1 MIGRRKS
8 PDGMPFRL
16 YERIGARTVSYGYKL
31 PDGSWA
37 FRLSAPVGDSAARM
51 RIRTEAIDRA
61 NVLNGAPLEG
71 GATEA
76 LFRRYFAWQHGLP
89 ASSEDRKA
97 ESTLKENEKH
107 EAPRLIKV
115 FGKTKPA
122 AIKPVHIYKYL
133 DLRAAEGA
141 PAKAN
146 KEIALLSAV
155 LEFGRRKGE
164 LETNPCRDIKYNK
177 TRPDTRYVTPVEL
190 DLVMR
195 TARERGGMYLVAA
208 LCLRAAYLTVSRPDE
223 MRKITRQAIT
233 ELGMEMP
240 VGKRK
245 KGRAEKFKLIEWSDE
260 LRAVIKEA
268 LALQRTT
275 SLYVF
280 GNSDGQPYTTS
291 GWNTNLRRLME
302 HARKKAEKE
311 GIEFQRFTLKDMRP
325 AAVTDRVDD
334 GDETITNATGHS
346 SDRMVKQVYDRRK
359 TKSARATE

>member
-1 MIGRRKS
+1 
-8 PDGMPFRL
+8 MPFRL
-16 YERIGARTVSYGYKL
+16 YERVGKRTVSYGYKL

-37 FRLSAPVGDSAARM
+37 FRLSAPTGDAAARA

-61 NVLNGAPLEG
+61 NVLNGAPVEG
-71 GATEA
+71 GETEA
-76 LFRRYFAWQHGLP
+76 LFRRYFAWQRGLP
-89 ASSEDRKA
+89 VDSEERKA
-97 ESTLKENEKH
+97 DSTLKENEKS
-107 EAPRLIKV
+107 EAPRLLRT
-115 FGKTKPA
+115 FGKVRPA
-122 AIKPVHIYKYL
+122 VIKPVHIYKYL
-133 DLRAAEGA
+133 DGRAAEGA

-155 LEFGRRKGE
+155 LEFGRRKGV

-177 TRPDTRYVTPVEL
+177 TRPDTRYVTPAEL

-195 TARERGGMYLVAA
+195 TARERGGMYLVGA

-223 MRKITRQAIT
+223 MRKITRQAIKA
-233 ELGMEMP
+233 EGLEMV

-245 KGRAEKFKLIEWSDE
+245 RGHAQRSKLIEWSTE
-260 LRAVIKEA
+260 LRAVIDEA

-275 SLYVF
+275 SMYVF

-325 AAVTDRVDD
+325 AAVTDRVDE

-359 TKSARATE
+359 TKTARATE

>member
-16 YERIGARTVSYGYKL
+16 YERIGKFKVSYGYKL
-31 PDGSWA
+31 PGGTWA
-37 FRLSAPVGDSAARM
+37 FRLTAPAGDRDACA
-51 RIRTEAIDRA
+51 RIRDEAIARA
-61 NVLNGAPLEG
+61 NELNGMPAET

-76 LFRRYFAWQHGLP
+76 LFKRYFAWQRTLP
-89 ASSEDRKA
+89 SDSEERKA
-97 ESTLKENEKH
+97 DSTLDENEFN
-107 EAPRLIKV
+107 EAPRLLRS
-115 FGKTKPA
+115 FGKVKPSV
-122 AIKPVHIYKYL
+122 IRPVHIYKYL
-133 DLRAAEGA
+133 DGRAAEGA

-155 LEFGRRKGE
+155 LEFGRRKGV
-164 LETNPCRDIKYNK
+164 LEQNPCRDIRYNK
-177 TRPDTRYVTPVEL
+177 TRPDTRYVTPAEL

-195 TARERGGMYLVAA
+195 AARERGGMYLVGA

-223 MRKITRQAIT
+223 MRHVTRQAIT
-233 ELGMEMP
+233 DQGMQMT

-245 KGRAEKFKLIEWSDE
+245 KGHAQKYKLIEWSPG
-260 LRAVIKEA
+260 LRAVINEA
-268 LALQRTT
+268 LSLQRTT

-280 GNSDGQPYTTS
+280 GNSEGQPYTRS

-302 HARKKAEKE
+302 HAKKKADTE

-334 GDETITNATGHS
+334 GDETITNATGHT
-346 SDRMVKQVYDRRK
+346 SDRMVRKVYDRRK
-359 TKSARATE
+359 TKAARATE

>member
-16 YERIGARTVSYGYKL
+16 YERIGKFKVSYGYKL
-31 PDGSWA
+31 PDGTWA
-37 FRLSAPVGDSAARM
+37 FRLTAPVDDAAARA
-51 RIRTEAIDRA
+51 RARSDAVDRA

-71 GATEA
+71 GETEA

-89 ASSEDRKA
+89 VQSEDRKA
-97 ESTLKENEKH
+97 ASTLKENEQN
-107 EAPRLIKV
+107 EAKRLLKS
-115 FGKTKPA
+115 FGKVKPA
-122 AIKPVHIYKYL
+122 SIKPVHIYKYL
-133 DLRAAEGA
+133 DGRAAEGA

-155 LEFGRRKGE
+155 LEFGRRKGV

-177 TRPDTRYVTPVEL
+177 TLPDTRYVTPAEL
-190 DLVMR
+190 DLVVQ
-195 TARERGGMYLVAA
+195 TARERDGMYVVAA

-223 MRKITRQAIT
+223 MRQVMRQAIK
-233 ELGMEMP
+233 EDGMEML

-245 KGRAEKFKLIEWSDE
+245 KGRAPKSKLIEWSTE
-260 LRAVIKEA
+260 LRAVIEEA
-268 LALQRTT
+268 LSLQRTT

-280 GNSDGQPYTTS
+280 GNSDGQPYTIS

-302 HARKKAEKE
+302 HTRKKAEVE
-311 GIEFQRFTLKDMRP
+311 GIEFTRFTLKDMRP

-346 SDRMVKQVYDRRK
+346 SDRMVRQVYDRRK
-359 TKSARATE
+359 TKKAKATK